1 MVLRKKLLM
10 EAPNL
15 RVAVC
20 HYAPGECHKVHTDR
34 HSRVSFLLR
43 GGYREEGSSGTIRM
57 RPGDILLK
65 SKRAEHEDRFGDE
78 GAYVAAIEFLDNDP
92 FAAGPAAAF
101 WRQRT
106 DVFALRHV
114 TALLE
119 AVRAGDLRGA
129 SVAGVDLVTASV
141 HADEQKRRAP
151 SWLEQL
157 KLELEEYSF
166 ATVDVAVRAQ
176 AAGVHPAHA
185 SRLFRQCYGAS
196 MTEHAHVHAIR
207 RAIGA
212 LAQPNLSLSDAAFT
226 AGFYDQ
232 SHMNRAFVRMF
243 GRTPGMQR
251 SLLTATIG

>member
-1 MVLRKKLLM
+1 MMLRKKLLM
-10 EAPNL
+10 EAPSL

-20 HYAPGECHKVHTDR
+20 HYAPGERHKVHTDR

-43 GGYREEGSSGTIRM
+43 GGYREEGRSGAIRM

>member
-20 HYAPGECHKVHTDR
+20 HYAPGERHKAHTDP

-43 GGYREEGSSGTIRM
+43 GGYHEESSSGAIRM

-65 SKRAEHEDRFGDE
+65 SERAEHEDRFGDE

-92 FAAGPAAAF
+92 FAAGPAAAC

-114 TALLE
+114 TAVLE

-141 HADEQKRRAP
+141 YADEQKRRAP
-151 SWLEQL
+151 PWLEQL

-166 ATVDVAVRAQ
+166 ATIDVAARAQ
-176 AAGVHPAHA
+176 AAGAHPAHA
-185 SRLFRQCYGAS
+185 SRLFRQCYGS
-196 MTEHAHVHAIR
+196 SITEHAHAHGIR

-232 SHMNRAFVRMF
+232 SHMNRAFLRMF

-251 SLLTATIG
+251 TLLTATIG